1 MELRQ
6 QKLSNTLNTLLE
18 EETKIFI
25 DYLSKMISLTNL
37 PDISVAD
44 VAEIEQMRLL
54 IINAIDDLE
63 QVARA
68 RELTNIIW
76 DINIK
81 SSKTELDWRKTEI
94 LLESYERTRDES
106 LESALSNLRELSEI
120 VNDSTLSNLS
130 SPNVGVNINI
140 GFCEQVESVAK
151 AIAVQ

>member
-1 MELRQ
+1 
-6 QKLSNTLNTLLE
+6 
-18 EETKIFI
+18 
-25 DYLSKMISLTNL
+25 MISLTNL

-44 VAEIEQMRLL
+44 VAEVEQMRLL

-140 GFCEQVESVAK
+140 GFCEQVESVAQ